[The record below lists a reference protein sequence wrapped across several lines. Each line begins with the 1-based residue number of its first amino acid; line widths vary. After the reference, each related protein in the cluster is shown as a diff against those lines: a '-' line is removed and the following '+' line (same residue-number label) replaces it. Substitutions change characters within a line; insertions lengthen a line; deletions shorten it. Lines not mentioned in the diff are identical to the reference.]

1 MVLKSIE
8 EGSDDKISEA
18 SCFGKPGGGE
28 KAFAALFFGSTRCE
42 EEMKVPSPVRGD
54 VIGEEGERT
63 LAPPNPA
70 DVRPP
75 CSLES

>member
-8 EGSDDKISEA
+8 ESSGGKISEA

-28 KAFAALFFGSTRCE
+28 RAFAALFFAACAAEG
-42 EEMKVPSPVRGD
+42 MKVPSPVKGD

-75 CSLES
+75 CSLDS